1 MKFIVENKVFDTEK
15 AEVICEFKERKP
27 LIWNKSF
34 STWEDATLYRTNKG
48 NWFSVIERLKECTQL
63 NNTQVEELLKGLDEV
78 ELYEK
83 YFEKLEEA

>member
-15 AEVICEFKERKP
+15 AEVICEFKERKQ

-34 STWEDATLYRTNKG
+34 STWEYVTLYRTNKG

-63 NNTQVEELLKGLDEV
+63 NNIQVEELLKGLDEV